1 MNALRQL
8 IPSYSGVPAR
18 RPGHRVNRPR
28 PGRRPGDRGQAALVV
43 VVALAVALSLV
54 GAVMVNAI
62 SNNDPIVAQAS
73 IQRYAYRALASGIN
87 AYTSAI
93 NADPYLAACNANTNP
108 GGPNAQAQCAG
119 ISYQKWSQVPGT
131 DTGNGVIPEYYKFDN
146 AQQIIDPATGVL
158 TYLEVQIVGAA
169 GFTGKDVYYST
180 VAKFTPANGF
190 LDNVWWT
197 NFESTGT
204 PTQCAYYWQTYSP
217 PANCTPVYFD
227 AYDHITGPIF
237 SNDSIYVSG
246 GPNFGNYGVTTADP
260 KCLFVD
266 PGNGNQ
272 GKVPSPA
279 GSNTNCAL
287 TASQQGITYSAANSS
302 FSKSNYEYIPTD
314 NSELANYAKQGGC
327 YYTGPT
333 TITLSAA
340 GMVVKSPET
349 SADGT
354 GNSNGTGQT
363 NDFGSDTSVC
373 PINNSTPSALP
384 VNGVIFVDGSG
395 VNTLSANPF
404 DGVGQTCNGTS
415 PCSQNYYGKS
425 STPGK
430 EGDAFVNGNLSGH
443 LTIGAANDV
452 VIDGPIK
459 YADCTSWAGTAHQ
472 SACAY
477 NNASTGTN
485 DTLGLIA
492 YNYVEVSRPEDGSG
506 NMLKYCGASGALA
519 APLCNPATSGGGG
532 LIIDASLLGLQQS
545 FIVNN
550 YGDGGYDGQ
559 LTVYGS
565 IQQDAR
571 GPVGT
576 IDGQGN
582 VVTGYGKTY
591 TFDPRLALYS
601 PPYYLTPGTASWAL
615 SSSAESDTGSEPNC
629 PPVAATPTK
638 ANGTGTYPYPA
649 YPPSTSASPP
659 SVAAGTGSCLPAS

>member
-1 MNALRQL
+1 
-8 IPSYSGVPAR
+8 
-18 RPGHRVNRPR
+18 
-28 PGRRPGDRGQAALVV
+28 LVV
-43 VVALAVALSLV
+43 VVALTVALSLV

-62 SNNDPIVAQAS
+62 SNNDPIVTQAS
-73 IQRYAYRALASGIN
+73 VQRYAYRALASGLN

-108 GGPNAQAQCAG
+108 GAANAQVQCAS

-131 DTGNGVIPEYYKFDN
+131 DTGNGVVPEYYKFDN
-146 AQQIIDPATGVL
+146 PEPIIDPTTGTL
-158 TYLEVQIVGAA
+158 TYLEVQVVGSA
-169 GFTGKDVYYST
+169 GFGGSRDVYYST

-197 NFESTGT
+197 NFESTGN
-204 PTQCAYYWQTYSP
+204 PAQCTYYWNGYTVP
-217 PANCTPVYFD
+217 NNCTPVFFD
-227 AYDHITGPIF
+227 SYDNITGPIF
-237 SNDSIYVSG
+237 SNDSIYVDG
-246 GPNFGNYGVTTADP
+246 GPDFGNYGVTTADP

-287 TASQQGITYSAANSS
+287 TASQQGVTYSAANSS
-302 FSKSNYEYIPTD
+302 FGADNYEPIPTD
-314 NSELANYAKQGGC
+314 NSELGNYAKQGGC

-340 GMVVKSPET
+340 GMVVKSPGT
-349 SADGT
+349 SADGS
-354 GNSNGTGQT
+354 GNSNGAGQT
-363 NDFGSDTSVC
+363 NDFASDTSVC
-373 PINNSTPSALP
+373 PVNNTPATAAALP
-384 VNGVIFVDGSG
+384 NNGVIFVDGGGPGTSG
-395 VNTLSANPF
+395 FNPF
-404 DGVGQTCNGTS
+404 DGKGSSCNGTN
-415 PCSQNYYGKS
+415 PCSQSYYGKTN
-425 STPGK
+425 TPDK
-430 EGDAFVNGNLSGH
+430 EGDAFVSGNLSGH
-443 LTIGAANDV
+443 LTIGANNDV

-506 NMLKYCGASGALA
+506 NMLKYCGQSGALA

-550 YGDGGYDGQ
+550 YGDGGYEGQ

-601 PPYYLTPGTASWAL
+601 PPFYLTPGTASWAL
-615 SSSAESDTGSEPNC
+615 SSSAESYTGSEPNC

-638 ANGTGTYPYPA
+638 ANGTVSYPYPA
-649 YPPSTSASPP
+649 YPPSTVASPA
-659 SVAAGTGSCLPAS
+659 SVAAGTGSCTAAS